1 MTGPV
6 TRAYFVDDKGNERD
20 IREIDQVIQ
29 DVYFPKP
36 TPEQAEAFAEFYK
49 SMEEVP
55 VKEGYKIEIP
65 DE

>member
-20 IREIDQVIQ
+20 IREIDQIIQ

-36 TPEQAEAFAEFYK
+36 TPEQAAAFAEFYESVK
-49 SMEEVP
+49 DVP
-55 VKEGYKIEIP
+55 LTDSYTLDIP